1 MRAAVGNE
9 MRAGPLSLK
18 VMTLG
23 VVAKPLGWRLNM
35 KLQRPFLA
43 YSGIVACVYPLKETV
58 HRELWNETR
67 EKNRIQRVSGYDAV
81 GGDSEGS
88 SN

>member
-1 MRAAVGNE
+1 
-9 MRAGPLSLK
+9 
-18 VMTLG
+18 
-23 VVAKPLGWRLNM
+23 M